1 MALYM
6 LNISVDVPNYI
17 FNAPQPDA
25 AFNLQESIIEI
36 VVEKVLGFE
45 NAIPETQDND
55 SDSKS
60 QIKPSLK
67 IDVYLSLYILSFSHY
82 QDTVGNNNFN
92 HYNTPLI
99 SEPISEVTPP
109 PPDFS

>member
-1 MALYM
+1 MGLYM

-17 FNAPQPDA
+17 FNAPQPDV

-45 NAIPETQDND
+45 NAIPETQDSD
-55 SDSKS
+55 SDSKR
-60 QIKPSLK
+60 QIKPSFK
-67 IDVYLSLYILSFSHY
+67 IDVFLSLYALSVSHF
-82 QDTVGNNNFN
+82 QDTDRNNNYN
-92 HYNTPLI
+92 HYRIPLLA
-99 SEPISEVTPP
+99 EPFSDVTSP